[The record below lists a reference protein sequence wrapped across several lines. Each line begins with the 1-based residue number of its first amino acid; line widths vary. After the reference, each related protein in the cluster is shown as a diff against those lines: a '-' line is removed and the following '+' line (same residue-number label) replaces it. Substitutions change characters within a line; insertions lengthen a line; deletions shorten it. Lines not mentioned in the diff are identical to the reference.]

1 MALGW
6 KDIRYKR
13 KPYVPNHS
21 KLINREGQRVTYGKR
36 AEAIADYL
44 EKVQW
49 ATPPHIEEQDKPR
62 VIHEQIII
70 KEEPFSAK
78 ELKNVLKKMKNRKHL
93 GQMISP
99 WN

>member
-6 KDIRYKR
+6 KDIRYRR

-36 AEAIADYL
+36 AIAIADYL

-49 ATPPHIEEQDKPR
+49 ATPPPMEEQDKPR
-62 VIHEQIII
+62 VIHEQILI
-70 KEEPFSAK
+70 KEEPFSPK
-78 ELKNVLKKMKNRKHL
+78 ELKMYLRK
-93 GQMISP
+93 
-99 WN
+99 